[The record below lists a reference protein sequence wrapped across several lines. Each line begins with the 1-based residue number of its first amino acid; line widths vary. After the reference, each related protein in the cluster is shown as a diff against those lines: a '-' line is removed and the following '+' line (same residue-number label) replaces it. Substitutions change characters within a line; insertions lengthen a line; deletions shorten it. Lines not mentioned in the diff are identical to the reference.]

1 VLLTLVENALKHGV
15 GPAVEGG
22 YIRVSALRERDALLL
37 KVADSGC
44 GMDVRN
50 GHGTGLANIRQRLLM
65 MYGAKAVLLLRS
77 AEPRGIVAT
86 VLLPL
91 RSPS

>member
-1 VLLTLVENALKHGV
+1 LKHGV

-22 YIRVSALRERDALLL
+22 CIRVSAERQRDALLL
-37 KVADSGC
+37 KVADSGR
-44 GMDVRN
+44 GMEVRH

-65 MYGAKAVLLLRS
+65 TYGTKAVLLLRS
-77 AEPRGIVAT
+77 AEPRGVVAS

-91 RSPS
+91 RSAS